1 MTNRVVIVGGGAAGW
16 LTAGILAAKNGEKSG
31 CTHPVRIELVESPNV
46 KNLMVGEGT
55 WPTMRDTL
63 RQIGISEKDFMQFC
77 NAGFKQASKFVGWQ
91 YGNGE
96 HYYHPFTAPAGYGAV
111 NLSQY
116 FLKNRPGSDF
126 ETLVCAQGAV
136 CEQSLAPK
144 TLATP
149 EFAFALNYGYH
160 LNAGKFTEMLRLHCT
175 QKLGVVHTTGHVE
188 QVNGAPDGDIASV
201 TLSDGRVIEGDLFI
215 DCSGFKALL
224 LNGFYNVPMVC
235 RRDQLFND
243 AALALQVPYRD
254 ENAPVASATVATAQK
269 HGWIWDIALSGRRG
283 IGHVF
288 SRQYCSAD
296 QAQDA
301 LMQYVKNDPHLDASK
316 AEPRLITFE
325 PGHRSV
331 FWHRNCVAIGVS
343 AGFVEPL
350 EATAL
355 VLVEKSVEWISH
367 QFPRCRNAM
376 TVLAKRYNEIT
387 HSRWEEIIDFIKLH
401 YVLSSRDDSEYWRAH
416 RDASSVPQSLK
427 DSLALW
433 QTQPPWLY
441 ESDRRLELFSSA
453 SKQYVLMGM
462 QSTFGEAC
470 TGLSQHE
477 MRVADKAL
485 NDVRRSTE
493 QLLNGL
499 PTNREFLSRLAGAVK
514 KDCRA
519 TA

>member
-16 LTAGILAAKNGEKSG
+16 LTAGILAAKNGIHSG
-31 CTHPVRIELVESPNV
+31 CTNPVHIELVESPNV

-63 RQIGISEKDFMQFC
+63 RQIGLSEQDFMRFC
-77 NAGFKQASKFVGWQ
+77 NAGFKQASKFVNWQ

-111 NLSQY
+111 NLSSH
-116 FLKNRPGSDF
+116 FVKNRPGADF
-126 ETLVCAQGAV
+126 ESMVCAQGAV

-144 TLATP
+144 TLAMP
-149 EFAFALNYGYH
+149 EYAFAMNYGYH

-175 QKLGVVHTTGHVE
+175 QKLGVVHTLGHVE
-188 QVNGAPDGDIASV
+188 NVNGAANGDIASL
-201 TLSDGRVIEGDLFI
+201 TLDDGRQIEGDLFI

-224 LNGFYNVPMVC
+224 LNGFYNIPLVSK
-235 RRDQLFND
+235 RDQLFND
-243 AALALQVPYRD
+243 AALALQVPYKD
-254 ENAPVASATVATAQK
+254 DTAPIASATVATAQQ
-269 HGWIWDIALSGRRG
+269 HGWIWDIALSSRRG

-288 SRQYCSAD
+288 SRQHCSEE
-296 QAQDA
+296 QAREA
-301 LMQYVKNDPHLDASK
+301 LKNYVKSDPHLDATG

-325 PGHRSV
+325 PGHRST
-331 FWHRNCVAIGVS
+331 FWHRNCVGIGVS

-376 TVLAKRYNEIT
+376 TVLAKRYNEMT
-387 HSRWEEIIDFIKLH
+387 HKRWEDIIDFIKLH

-416 RDASSVPQSLK
+416 REGASIPESLK
-427 DSLALW
+427 ESLLLW

-441 ESDRRLELFSSA
+441 ETDRRLELFSSA
-453 SKQYVLMGM
+453 SKQYILMGM
-462 QSTFGEAC
+462 QATCSDAC
-470 TGLSQHE
+470 VGLSQHE

-485 NDVRRSTE
+485 GGVQRATAE
-493 QLLNGL
+493 LLGSL
-499 PTNREFLSRLAGAVK
+499 PSNRDYLTRLAGKVQENA
-514 KDCRA
+514 RA
-519 TA
+519 SA